1 LAVLAALLAGCGQ
14 NDRPEGIQYTRD
26 AAAPDVVS
34 KATEP
39 SPSPLPT
46 SESTEDEAIDSTL
59 SGVETPSPSPTA
71 VPCQESFFFEPSPSS
86 CPDGPSRVSAAAEQ
100 PFERG
105 FMIWLDDFDAVF
117 VFNWDGS
124 WRRFEDTFE
133 EGQLEFDPDVVPPTG
148 MYQPVR
154 GFGKLWREHPEVQER
169 LGWALSRELGF
180 DSTYQKQMTESLDPP
195 VIFILAFNG
204 QVLALTSRG
213 DDYGDWVLAAS

>member
-1 LAVLAALLAGCGQ
+1 
-14 NDRPEGIQYTRD
+14 
-26 AAAPDVVS
+26 
-34 KATEP
+34 
-39 SPSPLPT
+39 
-46 SESTEDEAIDSTL
+46 
-59 SGVETPSPSPTA
+59 
-71 VPCQESFFFEPSPSS
+71 
-86 CPDGPSRVSAAAEQ
+86 
-100 PFERG
+100 
-105 FMIWLDDFDAVF
+105 
-117 VFNWDGS
+117 
-124 WRRFEDTFE
+124 
-133 EGQLEFDPDVVPPTG
+133 G